1 MSRAIAYSVVTSL
14 TLSVMLGG
22 IAHAAHVTL
31 LNVSYDP
38 TRELWRDINANFVRL
53 YEKEKGVKVSIKQSQ
68 WL

>member
-1 MSRAIAYSVVTSL
+1 
-14 TLSVMLGG
+14 MLGG

-38 TRELWRDINANFVRL
+38 TRELWRDINGNFVRL